1 MRVFFAFLFV
11 ISTLYSCGAD
21 TLPKPKSYLTLQYP
35 SPSYLEL
42 NIPCPY
48 SFEISD
54 QAVVEMKDN
63 CWIKI
68 EYPKLKATIHIT
80 YRSVQNNLDGIL
92 KEIEKLT
99 FEHTIK
105 ADAINARPYENYNS
119 KVFGKL
125 YFIEGNVA
133 TNVQFRVTDSLNHV
147 LAGALYFYAKPKYDS
162 ILPAVK
168 YIEKDIVH
176 LVETIQWKK

>member
-1 MRVFFAFLFV
+1 MRILLCFLSIIIMF
-11 ISTLYSCGAD
+11 YSCGSD
-21 TLPKPKSYLTLQYP
+21 TLPKPKSYLTLQYSEP
-35 SPSYLEL
+35 NYRTLD
-42 NIPCPY
+42 IPCAY
-48 SFEISD
+48 TFEVSD
-54 QAVVEMKDN
+54 AALVEIKDN
-63 CWIKI
+63 CWVKI

-80 YRSVQNNLDGIL
+80 YRNVQNNLDAIL

-105 ADAINARPYENYNS
+105 ADVINAQPYENFDK

-125 YFIEGNVA
+125 YFIEGDVA

-147 LAGALYFYAKPKYDS
+147 LAGALYFYAKPAYDS
-162 ILPAVK
+162 ILPAIK

>member
-1 MRVFFAFLFV
+1 ML
-11 ISTLYSCGAD
+11 TLYSCGAD
-21 TLPKPKSYLTLQYP
+21 PLPKPNSYLTLQYP
-35 SPSYLEL
+35 AASYTALD
-42 NIPCPY
+42 IPCPY
-48 SFEISD
+48 SFEISN
-54 QAVVEMKDN
+54 QAVVEIKDN
-63 CWIKI
+63 CWVKI
-68 EYPKLKATIHIT
+68 EYPKLKATVHIT
-80 YRSVQNNLDGIL
+80 YRTVQNNLDAIL
-92 KEIEKLT
+92 KEVEKLT

-105 ADAINARPYENYNS
+105 ADAINARPYENVD
-119 KVFGKL
+119 KRVFGKL
-125 YFIEGNVA
+125 YFIEGDVA